1 MKEYTTLSEELAKLS
16 PERQER
22 IKARAY
28 RIHLE
33 EFTLN
38 YLQEK
43 LGFSES
49 ELAKLLAEQQPVVSK
64 FEGKDNLELNTLREV
79 VKALGGTLEIT
90 VKIPNKAPLV
100 LSDYQD

>member
-22 IKARAY
+22 IKERADK
-28 RIHLE
+28 IHLE

-38 YLQEK
+38 FLQEK

-49 ELAKLLAEQQPVVSK
+49 ELAKYFAEQQSVGSK
-64 FEGKDNLELNTLREV
+64 FEGKENLELNTLREV
-79 VKALGGTLEIT
+79 VKALGGTLEII
-90 VKIPNKAPLV
+90 VKIPNKDPLV
-100 LSDYQD
+100 LSDYQK